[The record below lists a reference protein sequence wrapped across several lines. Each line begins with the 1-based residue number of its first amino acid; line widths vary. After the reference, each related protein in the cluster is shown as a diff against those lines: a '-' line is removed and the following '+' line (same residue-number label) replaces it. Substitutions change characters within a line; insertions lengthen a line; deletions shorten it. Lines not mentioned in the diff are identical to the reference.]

1 MPVICLA
8 FDALVRQVHR
18 IPGGRLVPLP
28 NLGVAM
34 TPAGAVAEQHACV

>member
-1 MPVICLA
+1 MPVICMA

-28 NLGVAM
+28 NLGVVP
-34 TPAGAVAEQHACV
+34 TPAGVVAEQYA